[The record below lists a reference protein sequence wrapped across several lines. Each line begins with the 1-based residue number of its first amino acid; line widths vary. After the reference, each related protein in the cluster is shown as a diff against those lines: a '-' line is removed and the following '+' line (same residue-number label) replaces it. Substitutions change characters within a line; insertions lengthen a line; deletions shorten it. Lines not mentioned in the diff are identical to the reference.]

1 MAGEHQV
8 KALLQLVSGVGDL
21 TRARAQDTA
30 RGLMELPGGESAGR
44 LTGQVAALADELLA
58 TATANRENL
67 LGLVRSEVEAAVAR
81 LGLARDA
88 QGLDVGEE
96 LERLR
101 QENASLRAKLELRE
115 AAEASAGRRGSGTA
129 KSTRRAGTG
138 AGTSTS
144 SARKRST
151 SRAAKRPVARSTPER
166 APAATPSRKRPTA
179 KQTTSKQGTSKQG
192 TSKQAPAK
200 RATAKRATSKR
211 STGRSATGDGGTGT
225 GSRRGTST
233 TASRRGDAEQG

>member
-8 KALLQLVSGVGDL
+8 KALLQLVSGVGEL
-21 TRARAQDTA
+21 TRARAQDAA

-67 LGLVRSEVEAAVAR
+67 LGLVRSEVEAAVGR

-88 QGLDVGEE
+88 QGLDVSDE

-101 QENASLRAKLELRE
+101 QENASLRARLELRE
-115 AAEASAGRRGSGTA
+115 AAEASAGRRGGGPGRN
-129 KSTRRAGTG
+129 TRRATSA
-138 AGTSTS
+138 AGTTTG

-151 SRAAKRPVARSTPER
+151 SRTAKRPTTPS
-166 APAATPSRKRPTA
+166 TPSRTAPGTTAQKRPAAKQATAKRSTA
-179 KQTTSKQGTSKQG
+179 KQ
-192 TSKQAPAK
+192 
-200 RATAKRATSKR
+200 ATAQQTAAKRATSKP
-211 STGRSATGDGGTGT
+211 STGRRPATGHGSTTGTGT
-225 GSRRGTST
+225 RKGTASHRRG
-233 TASRRGDAEQG
+233 AAEQA

>member
-8 KALLQLVSGVGDL
+8 KALLQLASGVGEL
-21 TRARAQDTA
+21 TRARAQDAA

-67 LGLVRSEVEAAVAR
+67 LGLVRSEVEAAVGR

-88 QGLDVGEE
+88 QGLDVSDE

-101 QENASLRAKLELRE
+101 QENASLRARLELRE
-115 AAEASAGRRGSGTA
+115 AAEASAGRRGGGPGRN
-129 KSTRRAGTG
+129 TRRATSA
-138 AGTSTS
+138 AGTTTG

-151 SRAAKRPVARSTPER
+151 SRTA
-166 APAATPSRKRPTA
+166 KRPTA
-179 KQTTSKQGTSKQG
+179 QSTPSRATPGTTGQKRSTAKQ
-192 TSKQAPAK
+192 
-200 RATAKRATSKR
+200 ATAKRATGKP
-211 STGRSATGDGGTGT
+211 STGRRPAKGQGSTTGTGT
-225 GSRRGTST
+225 RKGTTSSRRG
-233 TASRRGDAEQG
+233 AAEQG